1 MYYYP
6 ARDFV
11 LHMERRA
18 VAYHN
23 LFSRFTNAR
32 EIEEFLLC
40 HYYYARI
47 YQIVG
52 TFNCRPIPALFELFD
67 ECEFSSRVNYRSGLN
82 PLALWRN

>member
-1 MYYYP
+1 MYYYSV
-6 ARDFV
+6 RDFV
-11 LHMERRA
+11 LHTERRA
-18 VAYHN
+18 VACHD

-32 EIEEFLLC
+32 EIGEFLLS

-52 TFNCRPIPALFELFD
+52 TFNCRPIPALSELFD

-82 PLALWRN
+82 PLVL